1 GYLAIK
7 GYLEPLFVFSFHS
20 PGASYLTGSS
30 FPPSVVGFWVSL
42 RLRDVGYQES
52 DGVLHL
58 GIGLSRCPLLSRTLI
73 SDQQKG
79 THRHQKLSSR
89 SLDDRVAA
97 SGELHLLAKWNVDE
111 RVWIAGADAVFLQK
125 STLTH
130 RFPHPGDTEAREIA
144 SATLFSL
151 SVVGEHKVT
160 FGALGATSAL
170 V

>member
-1 GYLAIK
+1 MPPPQPNTDFGSTKGHTPSPKDVHENETPGKKNWICMCRPPNSKQKNFHWGNKILGY
-7 GYLEPLFVFSFHS
+7 
-20 PGASYLTGSS
+20 
-30 FPPSVVGFWVSL
+30 FPQKTAVTKTL
-42 RLRDVGYQES
+42 GYQF
-52 DGVLHL
+52 V
-58 GIGLSRCPLLSRTLI
+58 
-73 SDQQKG
+73 K
-79 THRHQKLSSR
+79 